1 MRFFVIIRT
10 AIMDNKNFT
19 KLVEL
24 LEHES
29 AARIASETSRLAEN
43 AVSQQI
49 ISDLNATIK
58 QLNETIGGLLEE
70 IRLLKGPKKIVE
82 TALFLL
88 QKMKTALLEPLVYE
102 YPAGSLPEVKRG
114 MKAVL

>member
-24 LEHES
+24 LEQES

-43 AVSQQI
+43 AASGQI

-58 QLNETIGGLLEE
+58 QLNETIGGLLEV
-70 IRLLKGPKKIVE
+70 IKPVYADTRLQQV
-82 TALFLL
+82 FLL
-88 QKMKTALLEPLVYE
+88 GSMLLLVMVQKPLL
-102 YPAGSLPEVKRG
+102 
-114 MKAVL
+114 

>member
-24 LEHES
+24 LEQES
-29 AARIASETSRLAEN
+29 AARIASETFRLAEN
-43 AVSQQI
+43 AASQQI

-70 IRLLKGPKKIVE
+70 IRLLKGPKKNSRNSSLPPSKDE
-82 TALFLL
+82 NSSLPPS
-88 QKMKTALLEPLVYE
+88 KMKTALLEPLFYE
-102 YPAGSLPEVKRG
+102 NPA
-114 MKAVL
+114 